1 MKSIVAYTTFL
12 RRLAFIAQV
21 LIQQLFIIYVRVMAK
36 KRNDRT
42 PVTTQNPLSG
52 VLQSQLGNSEMGN
65 GMMKSLASSFL
76 SSQTTV
82 MEYDMKEAKSMQGGV
97 IFNMMFMYFL
107 HFKMDQVQ
115 PLLIQVVTGIMQLI
129 YSPLFQ
135 TYVMGRNLKRPF
147 KKTPDSGQKGDAVAD
162 EEEGEEEEEN
172 DDDGVGEDEDV
183 DNGDSEDKV
192 A

>member
-1 MKSIVAYTTFL
+1 
-12 RRLAFIAQV
+12 
-21 LIQQLFIIYVRVMAK
+21 MAK

-52 VLQSQLGNSEMGN
+52 VLRSQLGNSEMGN

-97 IFNMMFMYFL
+97 MFNMMFMYFL

-115 PLLIQVVTGIMQLI
+115 PLLIQVVTGMMQLI

-135 TYVMGRNLKRPF
+135 AYALGRNLERPF
-147 KKTPDSGQKGDAVAD
+147 KKTLGSSQQA
-162 EEEGEEEEEN
+162 EGEEEVGKEEEQEN
-172 DDDGVGEDEDV
+172 DEDSLGEEEDDDDGDDED
-183 DNGDSEDKV
+183 DKV
-192 A
+192 T